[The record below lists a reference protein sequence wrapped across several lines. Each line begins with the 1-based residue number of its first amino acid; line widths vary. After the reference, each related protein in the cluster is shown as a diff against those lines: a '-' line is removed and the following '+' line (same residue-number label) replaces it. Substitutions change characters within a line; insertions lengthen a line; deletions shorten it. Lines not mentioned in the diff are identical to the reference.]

1 MVCSSVQLVFL
12 LICTSFISGHYTCLI
27 ENRRGWQVRVMG
39 RVGGEVAW
47 WNQSMRLLPSS
58 LTLTGQRRVWSAD
71 IGAHIFTSFY
81 AKPDVHHSEVRTQNW
96 QLTNIKKM
104 SMVSPTINWNK
115 KSKFFC
121 FITRVFVEVQANSCV
136 LWCIDAT
143 YQAALWALVEPLH
156 FLQMILSVTNS
167 SKHVLMSWPYF
178 VGLIYLFFPLKL
190 CSMYCL
196 RCRARVHDSYHCS
209 GYSEKPWHY
218 FIQHSLE
225 LLVSSICAVLYAV
238 LTSQDRAWH
247 KENKEQ
253 GWWWENGG

>member
-58 LTLTGQRRVWSAD
+58 LTLTGQRKVWSAD

-81 AKPDVHHSEVRTQNW
+81 AKPDVHHSEVRTQHW

-115 KSKFFC
+115 KSKFF
-121 FITRVFVEVQANSCV
+121 FVLLPEYLLKYRQ
-136 LWCIDAT
+136 T
-143 YQAALWALVEPLH
+143 LVYYG
-156 FLQMILSVTNS
+156 
-167 SKHVLMSWPYF
+167 VLMPPTRLHSGHWWNRFTFYKWF
-178 VGLIYLFFPLKL
+178 
-190 CSMYCL
+190 CL
-196 RCRARVHDSYHCS
+196 
-209 GYSEKPWHY
+209 
-218 FIQHSLE
+218 
-225 LLVSSICAVLYAV
+225 
-238 LTSQDRAWH
+238 
-247 KENKEQ
+247 
-253 GWWWENGG
+253 